1 MKKIFIAF
9 AVAAV
14 GLTSCNKW
22 INEDINV
29 DPNNPADASMDL
41 MLPAVEAGW
50 AYLLGGDLGRYN
62 SVFTQHHAGVDRQHL
77 GFDVYV
83 FTESDVNNS
92 YEAAYQSVIGDLMV
106 IEKKAAE
113 TGSPHYEGAAKVMMA
128 QVMMQMTDLYGDL
141 PYSEAGQGLEYIH
154 PKFDTQE
161 SIYNA
166 IFTMCSEA
174 ADDLAAS
181 ESVFTLGGSDMIYGG
196 DLAAWTSLAH
206 ATAARAHLHLSKRD
220 ASHYAQA
227 LAEVDAAGD
236 LPTAQVF
243 FYASSTN
250 ANPLYQFMDQR
261 GDIRMGANLMTIMS
275 GSNDPRIGAFASAT
289 EDGTF
294 YGSPAGEPN
303 NAASTP
309 GPFYS
314 SIDSKVVIMSNYEL
328 KFIEAEA
335 ALGTGDV
342 ARAANAHNS
351 AVLASLADVGVS
363 DPAFEAAHAAFD
375 GTTITLN
382 EVMTQKY
389 VAMYTQ
395 PESWTDWRRTG
406 LPALTSAVG
415 ATTSEMPRRW
425 PYPQNER
432 LYNPN
437 YPGAV
442 AITDRVWWDVE

>member
-29 DPNNPADASMDL
+29 DPNNPANASMDL

-62 SVFTQHHAGVDRQHL
+62 SVFSQHHAGVDRQHL

-106 IEKKAAE
+106 IQKKAAE
-113 TGSPHYEGAAKVMMA
+113 SNSPHYAGAAKVMMA

-141 PYSEAGQGLEYIH
+141 PYSEAGQGLEFIH

-166 IFTMCSEA
+166 IFTMCEEA
-174 ADDLAAS
+174 ATDLAAA
-181 ESVFTLGGSDMIYGG
+181 ESVFSLGGSDMIYGG

-220 ASHYAQA
+220 ASHFAQA
-227 LAEVDAAGD
+227 LTEVDAAGE
-236 LPTAQVF
+236 LPTAQIF
-243 FYASSTN
+243 FYPSSTN

-261 GDIRMGANLMTIMS
+261 GDIRMGANLMNIMNS
-275 GSNDPRIGAFASAT
+275 SADPRLSAFATAA

-294 YGSPAGEPN
+294 FGSPAGEPN
-303 NAASTP
+303 SAACNP

-314 SIDSKVVIMSNYEL
+314 SIDSKVIIMSNYEL

-335 ALGTGDV
+335 ALGTGDA
-342 ARAANAHNS
+342 ARAASAHN
-351 AVLASLADVGVS
+351 AGVLASLADVGVA
-363 DPAFEAAHAAFD
+363 DPAFEAAHAAWD
-375 GTTITLN
+375 ASNITLT

-406 LPALTSAVG
+406 LPVLTPAAGTVEG
-415 ATTSEMPRRW
+415 DMPRRW

-437 YPGAV
+437 YPGAA